1 MCYRTRAEEQTKHSQ
16 QAVASSI
23 PHPSKLNVA
32 PHGLGTRARNPLL
45 RAHSSHQTHESA
57 TAEPETRGCCLLFC
71 RHRQILNNL
80 ASAAA
85 ALRQIPQQLCWLPL
99 AVGLLPHWTTE
110 QGPSPRQVPPSVL
123 DTEALPLISGISHSL
138 QRSWAWTH
146 ILELVWP
153 LKIAVCSGHSFFF
166 LPVCFPLKERH
177 VGFPRSPPRCC
188 LTSAMH
194 PHCARGQG
202 RKILEPEGVQREEH
216 R

>member
-1 MCYRTRAEEQTKHSQ
+1 M
-16 QAVASSI
+16 ASSI

-85 ALRQIPQQLCWLPL
+85 APRQIPQQLCWLPL
-99 AVGLLPHWTTE
+99 AVGLLPPWTTE

-123 DTEALPLISGISHSL
+123 DTDALPLISGISHSL
-138 QRSWAWTH
+138 QRRWAWTH

-153 LKIAVCSGHSFFF
+153 LKIAVCSGHFLF
-166 LPVCFPLKERH
+166 LP
-177 VGFPRSPPRCC
+177 
-188 LTSAMH
+188 TSVFS
-194 PHCARGQG
+194 
-202 RKILEPEGVQREEH
+202 LEGEACGISQIPSEMLSN
-216 R
+216 